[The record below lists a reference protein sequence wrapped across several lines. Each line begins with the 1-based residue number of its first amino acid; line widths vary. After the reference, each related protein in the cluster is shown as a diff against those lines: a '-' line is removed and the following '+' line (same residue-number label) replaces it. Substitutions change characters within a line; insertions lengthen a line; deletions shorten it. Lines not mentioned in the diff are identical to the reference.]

1 MPSRGANRSRNRC
14 PERVRRERCPH
25 ASDLRL
31 DFHSGVGIVIKLRSG
46 DQAQAI
52 GYQAEFVLRED
63 TCDVGALVLGKRVEG
78 EALVNPRAAGPEAGA
93 PHEQVRPDSP
103 VILQLDITGGA
114 GTSAAKLWR
123 SFQSQKPRTS
133 KLAFSEKVCDQRERK
148 CPP

>member
-52 GYQAEFVLRED
+52 GYHAEFVLRED

-93 PHEQVRPDSP
+93 PHEQVPRRT
-103 VILQLDITGGA
+103 LQLSCNSTSQVVRA
-114 GTSAAKLWR
+114 SAAKLWR

-133 KLAFSEKVCDQRERK
+133 KLAFSEK
-148 CPP
+148 